1 MKSNVASWVVFLARL
16 GYAAKGIVYV
26 TVGLLATLTV
36 FNMGGE
42 TTSSSGALQTIA
54 QQPFGQILLGIV
66 AVGLV
71 GYVLWRFVQAI
82 KDPEHRK
89 SNDAKGIFRRLGYA
103 INGVVY
109 GGIAFTAVQLL
120 VGAGGGSQGS
130 NDSTQVW
137 TAKIMSQPFGPW
149 LVGTGGA
156 FMIGLGFYYCYRAF
170 TTKFREKLKLYKM
183 SQTEKLWATR
193 VGVLGI
199 LARAVVFVIIG
210 GFLIQA
216 ARQADPSKARSSEGV
231 LQALQQNQPLGSI
244 LLAFVAI
251 GLFAYGLHML
261 VQARYRRIEPT

>member
-1 MKSNVASWVVFLARL
+1 MKNSVASWIVLLARL

-42 TTSSSGALQTIA
+42 TTSSSGALQAIA

-66 AVGLV
+66 VVGLT
-71 GYVLWRFVQAI
+71 GYVLWRFIQAI
-82 KDPEHRK
+82 KDPEHRR
-89 SNDAKGIFRRLGYA
+89 SDDAKGVFRRLGYA
-103 INGVVY
+103 INGLVY
-109 GGIAFTAVQLL
+109 GGIALTALQLL
-120 VGAGGGSQGS
+120 MGTGGDQGS

-137 TAKIMSQPFGPW
+137 TAKVMSQPFGPW
-149 LVGTGGA
+149 MVGTGGA

-170 TTKFREKLKLYKM
+170 ATKFREKLKLYEM
-183 SQTEKLWATR
+183 SRTEELWATR

-199 LARAVVFVIIG
+199 LARAVVFIIIG
-210 GFLIQA
+210 SFLIQA
-216 ARQADPSKARSSEGV
+216 AHQADPSKARSSEGV
-231 LQALQQNQPLGSI
+231 LQVLQQNQPFGSV
-244 LLAFVAI
+244 LLAFIAI